1 MNPQV
6 QVTKALCQGRGPD
19 HHLHGRI
26 MFCVWHEE
34 RPRRFLI
41 TVREYLTL
49 SLPVPGSGACFAG
62 ADPGTDRVQAV
73 RTGPVRTKACF
84 SARFNNTLKTRS
96 FRMIT
101 TEQTYGFYKCLKLK
115 ASFRVPYILSFG
127 TFSAQNGHFQT
138 INTGILKS
146 CRF

>member
-6 QVTKALCQGRGPD
+6 QVTKALCQGRGRD

-62 ADPGTDRVQAV
+62 ADPGTARGQAV
-73 RTGPVRTKACF
+73 RTGADGSPRALRASLERMTRLGYPLSPRGLQAR
-84 SARFNNTLKTRS
+84 SA
-96 FRMIT
+96 
-101 TEQTYGFYKCLKLK
+101 G
-115 ASFRVPYILSFG
+115 LSG
-127 TFSAQNGHFQT
+127 A
-138 INTGILKS
+138 L
-146 CRF
+146 